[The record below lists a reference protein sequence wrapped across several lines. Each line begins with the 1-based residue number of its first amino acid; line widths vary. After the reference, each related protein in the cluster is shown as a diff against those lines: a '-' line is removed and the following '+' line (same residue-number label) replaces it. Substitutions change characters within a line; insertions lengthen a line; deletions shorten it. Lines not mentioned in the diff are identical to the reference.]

1 MYIENGMKTIWQI
14 YIDRSLI
21 SSKAE
26 TNRNEFALKYSVEI
40 WHIWNVH
47 KATISHSFDVR
58 LRFRLLYNLNV
69 RIDPDTGY
77 QYQYPLWTKCS
88 FTRYACNNFFFVR
101 SFVQSPTFKWTDEIF
116 ISHPFGIVE
125 SGVLLSNINMHIS
138 LFIYF
143 VFLLSFRGPVVL
155 YVFANIQ
162 TGSNALHSRN
172 RSDAIPMLS
181 ERYELRW
188 PNKVSLIWKTEFWNW
203 TPAIRG
209 TMLRTTL
216 QTIFNIPQIE
226 RQHEIPL
233 QSDLT

>member
-1 MYIENGMKTIWQI
+1 M
-14 YIDRSLI
+14 
-21 SSKAE
+21 
-26 TNRNEFALKYSVEI
+26 
-40 WHIWNVH
+40 
-47 KATISHSFDVR
+47 
-58 LRFRLLYNLNV
+58 

-233 QSDLT
+233 QSDLTEFHCDVVMYNFHFMLVLFSLLVLISIYFSLFSTILSSIVCESWAIFRNFRPYIVQ